1 MKNLLVALALVLS
14 ILAAIPWLIDTWL
27 KLQNYIGKWYERYER
42 ITMSIKKL
50 IVVILWAAIGLAINA
65 QFDPNTVIGSV
76 MGSAFIFIWIGLL
89 VIGIFTWIKLNKK

>member
-1 MKNLLVALALVLS
+1 
-14 ILAAIPWLIDTWL
+14 
-27 KLQNYIGKWYERYER
+27 
-42 ITMSIKKL
+42 MSIKKF
-50 IVVILWAAIGLAINA
+50 IVVVLWATIGLAINA